1 MRRMA
6 ILITVV
12 VALLALGAG
21 AVLAQQEGQRLDS
34 AQNQVIHCRK
44 VPCYGTG
51 SHDLIFERVGNG
63 KRDKILL
70 RGGDDQVR
78 ANNYHRDRDVIKGSK
93 GFDLIYVND
102 GDTRDKIFGGLGRD
116 KCFVDA
122 RSEVG
127 SGCSRVIVR

>member
-1 MRRMA
+1 MRRMTM
-6 ILITVV
+6 LMTVA

-21 AVLAQQEGQRLDS
+21 AVLAQQEGQELEP
-34 AQNQVIHCRK
+34 AQNQVIQCHK

-78 ANNYHRDRDVIKGSK
+78 ADHYHRDSDVIKGSK
-93 GFDLIYVND
+93 GFDLIYVSD

-127 SGCSRVIVR
+127 GGCSRVIVR